1 MVDCSRS
8 RLGWRGGAPCYCLLG
23 EDDTIGRLGY
33 WTEFMCHTSE
43 QAFPEAGLPISA
55 RVSQYS
61 SLRRWL
67 TRRSSASPLC
77 LACWWATPP
86 AAPRCSRVRALC
98 PRTTSSSLTYY
109 EVMWHSLSGRGGEL
123 PPWQGRRFLHYEIRQ
138 PLTTSH
144 PHTLNASLAPN
155 TE

>member
-33 WTEFMCHTSE
+33 WTDLCATHLSKPSPRRAC
-43 QAFPEAGLPISA
+43 QFPLG
-55 RVSQYS
+55 
-61 SLRRWL
+61 SLDTRLYGWL